1 MAKAKRNRSKKSNRT
16 PQENEA
22 ISDKV
27 EVLLSEGFEIDQATA
42 IAFRMFRDG
51 ELNIPAETS
60 PEYKQIKR
68 KRKSFIQ
75 QMKEAAEFLGL
86 DELLKNN
93 NKR

>member
-1 MAKAKRNRSKKSNRT
+1 MAKRRTNNRT

-27 EVLLSEGFEIDQATA
+27 EVLLSEGYEIDQATA

-51 ELNIPAETS
+51 ELDIPLRTS
-60 PEYKQIKR
+60 PEYRLTKR
-68 KRKSFIQ
+68 KKKSLIQ
-75 QMKEAAEFLGL
+75 QMKLAAEFLGL
-86 DELLKNN
+86 DELLKNQ